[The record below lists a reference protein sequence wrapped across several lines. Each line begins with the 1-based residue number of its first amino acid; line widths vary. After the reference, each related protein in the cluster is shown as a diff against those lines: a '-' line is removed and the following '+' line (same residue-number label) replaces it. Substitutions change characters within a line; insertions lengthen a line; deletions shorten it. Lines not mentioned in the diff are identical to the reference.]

1 MPRSTNED
9 AVYIE
14 TALWWLYRRGLR
26 HRRRAVYFSRLLAA
40 EVAAAAAQQTQFP
53 FRGIIITIT
62 TTTTTRLDGE
72 RGKTT
77 KTFNGFLRAS
87 WPLELSS
94 STTIKGKKCRKGRQ
108 RRNKKETK
116 IDCIRCSIIFGAFYT
131 PPPRSASRLLNIS
144 LSLCPTL
151 TLSSCFC
158 YPLSLSHSFSLL

>member
-131 PPPRSASRLLNIS
+131 PPPRRASRLLNLSLSVSHPHSFFLLLLPS
-144 LSLCPTL
+144 LSL
-151 TLSSCFC
+151 
-158 YPLSLSHSFSLL
+158 SFSLL